1 MLWPEQHRCFL
12 QWMGDVFDTSLIH
25 LRNVMGILLGLFV
38 VEMEQW
44 KKKPKVVSHLSLLSN
59 SLLNTQAGYFLTR
72 K

>member
-12 QWMGDVFDTSLIH
+12 QWMGDVSDTSLIH